1 MRDPAEPGPDPLR
14 WQMKEGDKA
23 IREILHLLETE
34 SSGQASTVTT
44 LHHAILCASLLC
56 LLLLAAIVIV
66 HRKYLRTSSASSSP
80 TTASTPAGSA
90 GGHRDTVITIN
101 DEDDVN
107 IDIVCD
113 KDDLTNTTNV

>member
-1 MRDPAEPGPDPLR
+1 MREPAEPGPDPLR
-14 WQMKEGDKA
+14 WEMREGDKA

-34 SSGQASTVTT
+34 SSSTATTATT

-80 TTASTPAGSA
+80 STTSTPAGSA

-101 DEDDVN
+101 DEDNVN

>member
-1 MRDPAEPGPDPLR
+1 MRDPAEAGPDPLR
-14 WQMKEGDKA
+14 WEMKEGDKA

-34 SSGQASTVTT
+34 SSGQASTATT

-101 DEDDVN
+101 DEDNVN

>member
-14 WQMKEGDKA
+14 WEMKEGDKA
-23 IREILHLLETE
+23 IREILHLLESE
-34 SSGQASTVTT
+34 SSGQASTATT

-66 HRKYLRTSSASSSP
+66 HRKYLRTSSASS
-80 TTASTPAGSA
+80 TASTPAGSA

-101 DEDDVN
+101 DEDNVN
-107 IDIVCD
+107 TDIVCD